1 MPTPT
6 IEASYVDQFSRD
18 MREVYQQ
25 RGSRLR
31 RHIESDPLAAE
42 NGYFDFIGTMTVSE
56 RIGRAQEVVTN
67 PADVTRRKCGQRV
80 FEASD
85 YVDKFEQKIVSSP
98 LSQKI
103 ASAAAMAL
111 GRQQD
116 KMILQRALGPNYGG
130 RDGTT
135 VYNLPSSATI
145 ANWYNEQGT
154 TSTTYNLTTGKLRYA
169 MMMLTDNEAIG
180 EDDDKARITI
190 VYTAYQIQA
199 LLAAAEELKVTGTTY
214 EALAS
219 GNPNVLFMGMRF
231 VRLQSALVP
240 TGTAAGGGEAAVGTV
255 RNVVAF
261 AGDALNYCNV
271 SDIEVEMNY
280 IPTKK
285 SWLVSADF
293 HGDAARLRDNGV
305 IVIQCD
311 EGAAM

>member
-6 IEASYVDQFSRD
+6 IAASYVDQFSRD
-18 MREVYQQ
+18 LREVYQQ

-31 RHIESDPLAAE
+31 RHITSDPLAAE
-42 NGYFDFIGTMTVSE
+42 NGYFDYIGVMTVSE
-56 RIGRAQEVVTN
+56 RIGRAQEVTTN
-67 PADVTRRKCGQRV
+67 PADITRRKCGQRV

-98 LSQKI
+98 MSQKI

-135 VYNLPSSATI
+135 VYNLPGSATI
-145 ANWYNEQGT
+145 ANTYREDT
-154 TSTTYNLTTGKLRYA
+154 TSVTSNLTSGKLRK
-169 MMMLTDNEAIG
+169 MMQMLSDNEAI
-180 EDDDKARITI
+180 EDDGEGGFGEQARITV
-190 VYTAYQIQA
+190 VYTAFQIQA

-219 GNPNVLFMGMRF
+219 GKPNVYFMGMRF
-231 VRLQSALVP
+231 VRLQSSLVP
-240 TGTAAGGGEAAVGTV
+240 VSSGGYRQVTC
-255 RNVVAF
+255 F
-261 AGDALNYCNV
+261 TGDALNYCNV

-293 HGDAARLRDNGV
+293 QGDAARLRDNGV
-305 IVIQCD
+305 VVINCD
-311 EGAAM
+311 ESAAM